1 MQGPATYKIT
11 DGTTTKIVHVNRLRP
26 QILATPCH
34 SNTASEANWEAPS
47 IEHDEIDPSVP
58 VHGER
63 RYPTRDRR
71 PPDRFTF

>member
-26 QILATPCH
+26 QILVTPCH

-47 IEHDEIDPSVP
+47 IEHDEIDPGVP
-58 VHGER
+58 VPGER